1 MTSQVKEGAAWK
13 VPGQLAHAFGV
24 MVAEK
29 SNNNLQMILVPR
41 RDQSFD
47 CRIAH

>member
-24 MVAEK
+24 MVADLRGRK
-29 SNNNLQMILVPR
+29 LQ
-41 RDQSFD
+41 Q
-47 CRIAH
+47 